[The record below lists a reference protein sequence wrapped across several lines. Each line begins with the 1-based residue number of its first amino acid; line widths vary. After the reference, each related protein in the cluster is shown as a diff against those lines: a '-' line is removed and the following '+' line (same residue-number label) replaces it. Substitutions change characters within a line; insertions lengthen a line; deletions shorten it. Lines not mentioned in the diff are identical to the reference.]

1 MADKN
6 SSDEN
11 YYRDIVSGIQIRV
24 MKFTTKPALK
34 IVLSILSLILIFLQ
48 LRLWIGEGSVAT
60 IHHLETEIDIQ
71 STKNSTLVN
80 RNEALLKDVNDLK
93 NGLDS
98 LEERARGELGLIK
111 EGETFYLIVDEQPG
125 Q

>member
-1 MADKN
+1 MAGKN

-24 MKFTTKPALK
+24 MKFTTKPVLK

-71 STKNSTLVN
+71 STKNSTLVH
-80 RNEALLKDVNDLK
+80 RNEALLQDVNDLK

-98 LEERARGELGLIK
+98 LEERARDELGLIK

>member
-80 RNEALLKDVNDLK
+80 RNEALLQDVNDLK

>member
-1 MADKN
+1 MVGKN

-11 YYRDIVSGIQIRV
+11 FYPDIDSGIQIRV
-24 MKFTTKPALK
+24 MKFTNKPTLK
-34 IVLSILSLILIFLQ
+34 MFLAIVSLILIFLQ
-48 LRLWIGEGSVAT
+48 LRLWIGKGSVST
-60 IHHLETEIDIQ
+60 IQHLETEIATQ
-71 STKNSTLVN
+71 SNENSTLLN
-80 RNEALLKDVNDLK
+80 RNEALLQDVNDLK

>member
-48 LRLWIGEGSVAT
+48 LRLWIGEGRVAT

>member
-1 MADKN
+1 
-6 SSDEN
+6 
-11 YYRDIVSGIQIRV
+11 
-24 MKFTTKPALK
+24 MKFTNKPTLK
-34 IVLSILSLILIFLQ
+34 MVLAILSLILIFLQ
-48 LRLWIGEGSVAT
+48 LRLWIGEGSVST
-60 IHHLETEIDIQ
+60 IQHLETEIATQ
-71 STKNSTLVN
+71 SNENSTLLN
-80 RNEALLKDVNDLK
+80 RNEALLQDVNDLK

>member
-60 IHHLETEIDIQ
+60 IHHLETEIEIQ

-80 RNEALLKDVNDLK
+80 RNEALLQDVNDLK